1 MVISPGGTVNNKPR
15 RTYRHKI
22 SFSCFCASI
31 RDSHRIGRRGHTPE
45 LRRGSRA
52 VSSSSILGL
61 TPLPAGSGQRLRPSR
76 GERGAAAISPERT
89 ALVRACSSLQH
100 LCCSSIYGTISPEK
114 VGEGSGAVCSLE
126 ASFSAARGVKGC
138 LVPHGQV
145 QPSAIFPCAL

>member
-1 MVISPGGTVNNKPR
+1 MISPRGTVNNKPR

-22 SFSCFCASI
+22 SSCFCASV
-31 RDSHRIGRRGHTPE
+31 RDSHRMGGGDTPE

-52 VSSSSILGL
+52 VSSSSIPGL
-61 TPLPAGSGQRLRPSR
+61 TPLLPAQDRGCVRVGVSEEQQPFLQSGRHWYVRAGPCSFYAPAAFTGPSR
-76 GERGAAAISPERT
+76 RK
-89 ALVRACSSLQH
+89 
-100 LCCSSIYGTISPEK
+100 K

-145 QPSAIFPCAL
+145 HPSAIFTCAL